1 MHNPA
6 DASSVWRSV
15 SFSFPISDLRFKLT
29 LQPSFYNPRRTLVS
43 IKIFVFMQVNKWPRP
58 RRPASAWSSANSRVP
73 AVALPH
79 HGYRVRTLEHLRGPK
94 STAPPSRRRRPNK
107 TAPTPPTRDGPTPP
121 VRIPHTARSSLA
133 QARPE
138 YAHDGPTPLLR

>member
-29 LQPSFYNPRRTLVS
+29 LQPSFYNPRRILVS
-43 IKIFVFMQVNKWPRP
+43 IKTFVFMQVNKWPRP
-58 RRPASAWSSANSRVP
+58 RPPASAWSSTSSQVP
-73 AVALPH
+73 AVALPR
-79 HGYRVRTLEHLRGPK
+79 HGYRVRMLEHPRGLK
-94 STAPPSRRRRPNK
+94 SAAPPSRRPHLSK
-107 TAPTPPTRDGPTPP
+107 TAPTPPARDDPTLPAG
-121 VRIPHTARSSLA
+121 IPHTAQSSLA

-138 YAHDGPTPLLR
+138 YVR